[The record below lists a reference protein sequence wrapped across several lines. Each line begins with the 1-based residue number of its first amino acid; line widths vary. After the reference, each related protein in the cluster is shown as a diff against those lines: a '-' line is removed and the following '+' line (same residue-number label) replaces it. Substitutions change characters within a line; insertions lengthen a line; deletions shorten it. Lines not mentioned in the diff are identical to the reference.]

1 MDLKSDA
8 PPGPGVR
15 PATRMDPRAAVNLVA
30 HLLGAVDPLA
40 DELTDQIFE
49 AERGYGDH
57 EQATHARVRTVVR
70 DNLRTLLLALQ
81 ENPVSLDAARDAGR
95 LKAEL
100 GIPLPALLHAYRLGG
115 RFIWD
120 RLLAAATDEGRA
132 TELLYLASDIWQII
146 DDHSSAA
153 AEAYRA
159 TVEDQTLRDTAAR
172 SAMLTTLLDG
182 SITSA
187 PRATEIVRVLRL
199 EGSGPLVVV
208 NAEPDQDDGLPPGT
222 AAKLRTLGATSE
234 WTRLSGAAVGLLRLP
249 HERTLPA
256 ATDLLASL
264 ATTRIGVSRPF
275 RSPAD
280 ATRAWREAQ
289 VATRCLPTG
298 AHGAHAYGTA
308 PIALLVASAPD
319 AAADMARSVFATLD
333 TLPPPEQA
341 TLLDTLD
348 TWFSTGGSTTKAA
361 ELLHCHRNTVLYRL
375 NRIGELT
382 GRHTTDAVGS
392 AELYAALR
400 AVRQGAATAG

>member
-15 PATRMDPRAAVNLVA
+15 TAPRMDPRSAVNLVA
-30 HLLGAVDPLA
+30 QLLGAVDPLA

-49 AERGYGDH
+49 AERGYGDQEQTTH
-57 EQATHARVRTVVR
+57 ERVRTVVR

-81 ENPVSLDAARDAGR
+81 ENPVSLDAAREAGR

-120 RLLAAATDEGRA
+120 RLLAAATGEGRA

-182 SITSA
+182 STTSA
-187 PRATEIVRVLRL
+187 PRAAEIVRVLRL
-199 EGSGPLVVV
+199 EGGGPLVVV
-208 NAEPDQDDGLPPGT
+208 NAEPDQDDGLPAGT
-222 AAKLRTLGATSE
+222 AAKLRTLGAASE

-249 HERTLPA
+249 HERTMPA
-256 ATDLLASL
+256 ATDLLTSI

-319 AAADMARSVFATLD
+319 AAADMARSVFAALEA
-333 TLPPPEQA
+333 LPPPEQA

-348 TWFSTGGSTTKAA
+348 TWFSAGGSTTKAA

-400 AVRQGAATAG
+400 AVRQGSATAG